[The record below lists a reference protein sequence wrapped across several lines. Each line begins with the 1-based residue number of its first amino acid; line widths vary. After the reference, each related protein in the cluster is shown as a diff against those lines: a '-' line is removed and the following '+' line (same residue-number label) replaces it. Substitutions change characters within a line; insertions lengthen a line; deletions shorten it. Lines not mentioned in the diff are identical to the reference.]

1 VFYARQMQAVQ
12 LQEKRVRL
20 LAVVKLSG
28 YPVNKNCFRQLRLAY
43 EDSTPMAY
51 IHVGGLVSQGGGPIT
66 AYRQADRKHAHT
78 SVLRLR
84 SQRIKMAEFNQT
96 AALCCC

>member
-1 VFYARQMQAVQ
+1 MFYARVLQAVQ

-66 AYRQADRKHAHT
+66 VYRQADTKHAHT